1 VEFSLRENYRFRAG
15 VGVVHFSQLV
25 KPSSSSQCEQSI
37 EPVTLPV
44 RPSPWTEKTG
54 WLIVVLAAIALSAY
68 TAGLGPGHREV
79 FNWGGLPQIWQFLT
93 ASINP
98 DVSPEFLAVI
108 GRAALVTLAYAVVG
122 TGLSLAL
129 GGIGGVL
136 VSEIWWCTIFPPG
149 RSLAWLRHWLWI
161 GIRGLLAVPR
171 AIHELIWGLVL
182 LQIFGLDP
190 LVAVLAIALPF
201 GAIVSKVFS
210 EILDETPHQ
219 PLFALL
225 NAGASPL
232 TAFLYGLLPQALP
245 NLMSYA
251 CYRFECSLRSA
262 AVLGIIG
269 AGGVGYEIFLSLQS
283 LRYDQLWTGFY
294 ALILLNGAVD
304 AWSATVRRRMGFT
317 SRLDLN
323 LHRAT
328 AAEKPHRNSLP
339 VDQAASPSSLTGGMA
354 RPRQDWFLRL
364 SWVGIAAAFPLALA
378 VLRID
383 WSLLWA
389 TRTRELFGE
398 LWTTATPELP
408 SLSEL
413 GNLLQLSY
421 LTLTMS
427 ILASVM
433 AGLGGILFSF
443 WAAQTMLMPGGWLR
457 PVAQKQPSFPW
468 LATATLMI
476 SRLVLL
482 ASRAIPAPIWALV
495 FLFVMFPGILPGA
508 LALGVHNFGILGR
521 LMAEVNE
528 NLDDRPIRALRALGA
543 SSGQM
548 IGYGILPQNL
558 PRFLAY
564 ILYRWEVCLRE
575 TVIVGLVGAGGLG
588 RLLTEQISSFDYGG
602 VVVTLGAFVVL
613 TFGVDLVSSGMRQ
626 TLKQ

>member
-1 VEFSLRENYRFRAG
+1 MASL
-15 VGVVHFSQLV
+15 
-25 KPSSSSQCEQSI
+25 
-37 EPVTLPV
+37 TLPA
-44 RPSPWTEKTG
+44 RPSLWQEKTI
-54 WLIVVLAAIALSAY
+54 WRLVAVVAIALSAY
-68 TAGLGPGHREV
+68 EAGLGQWHRDV
-79 FNWGGLPQIWQFLT
+79 FNWGGLPQAWQFVT
-93 ASINP
+93 AS
-98 DVSPEFLAVI
+98 VSPDLTPAFLAVI
-108 GRAALVTLAYAVVG
+108 GRASLVTLAYAVVG
-122 TGLSLAL
+122 TGLSIAL
-129 GGIGGVL
+129 GLGGGILSSV
-136 VSEIWWCTIFPPG
+136 IWWRTLFPQG
-149 RSLAWLRHWLWI
+149 HALAWLGRGIWLVV
-161 GIRGLLAVPR
+161 RGLLAFPR

-190 LVAVLAIALPF
+190 LVAVVAIAIPF

-210 EILDETPHQ
+210 EILDETPHEA
-219 PLFALL
+219 LYALL
-225 NAGASPL
+225 NAGVTPL
-232 TAFLYGLLPQALP
+232 KALLYGLLPQALP
-245 NLMSYA
+245 NLLSYTF
-251 CYRFECSLRSA
+251 YRFECSLRSS

-304 AWSATVRRRMGFT
+304 AWSAMVRRRMGFT

-323 LHRAT
+323 LKRSSVAEET
-328 AAEKPHRNSLP
+328 ARNTPDSGNLTSSSSPRISSEKPRKDGVL
-339 VDQAASPSSLTGGMA
+339 L
-354 RPRQDWFLRL
+354 L
-364 SWVGIAAAFPLALA
+364 SWFWVAVAVPLSLAFLN
-378 VLRID
+378 ID

-398 LWTTATPELP
+398 LWAST
-408 SLSEL
+408 SLGMPTFTEL
-413 GNLLQLSY
+413 GNLLNLSY
-421 LTLTMS
+421 LTLAMS
-427 ILASVM
+427 ILAATL
-433 AGLGGILFSF
+433 AGVGGMVAAFP
-443 WAAQTMLMPGGWLR
+443 AAQTFLRPGGWLS
-457 PVAQKQPSFPW
+457 PLGQKGGSSQW
-468 LATATLMI
+468 LATWTFIL

-482 ASRAIPAPIWALV
+482 VSRAIPAPIWALV

-528 NLDDRPIRALRALGA
+528 NLDDRPVRALRALGA

-602 VVVTLGAFVVL
+602 VVITLGAFVVL
-613 TFGVDLVSSGMRQ
+613 TFGVDLVSSRMRQ
-626 TLKQ
+626 TLK